1 MKIRQKKSGRS
12 KERISR
18 RVVTAANEFGE
29 RAGKHFSERFVG
41 RLSNIREVRLWVA
54 EWALLVTVVFLLAL
68 TQNTWYG
75 ESFET
80 EAFVRG
86 GEYSEATLGNVNSM
100 NPLYATTSSEK
111 TLAKLLFAN
120 LVAPDS
126 TGHLKNEL
134 ADSVTADKE
143 MKVWTVKL
151 KEGLVWS
158 DGEEIDADD
167 VIYTVGLIGDTSAK
181 TTIAI
186 DFGSVK
192 VEKKDNLTVEFTLPS
207 AYVDFKDSLEFP
219 IVPKHILGDVSPALV
234 YENDFSTHPVGSGPF
249 ILNAMQTSVGMAGG
263 NLQTIYLSRNE
274 KYFRKETR
282 LDSFTLKTYSNTERI
297 VEAMK
302 NADVMA
308 TAELSVG
315 ESEALP
321 STVGRRN
328 TLINGG
334 VYAFL
339 NTASN
344 KLSNVKVRQA
354 IQQGIDITKV
364 REGIDETQIL
374 DYPFLARQ
382 EEAEMPELAKYDVD
396 KAKELITSSGLKV
409 DEKGKI
415 ADKNGEK
422 IILDIAVPKR
432 EQLVGVAE
440 RFGEQLKK
448 LGFGVNMKVYDESQT
463 GADFFSAVVR
473 PRDYDIL
480 VYEIDLGVSADPFV
494 YYSSSQAG
502 GAGWNFSNFSDELV
516 DDALV
521 VARTTTD
528 AKLRKTK
535 YESFLKLW
543 ALNVPAIGIYQ
554 STMIYSYM
562 PNTQIYSENSELT
575 DALDRFSEV
584 QNWASKR
591 ARVNMTP

>member
-143 MKVWTVKL
+143 MKDWTVKL

-448 LGFGVNMKVYDESQT
+448 LGFEVNMKVYDESQT

>member
-1 MKIRQKKSGRS
+1 M
-12 KERISR
+12 
-18 RVVTAANEFGE
+18 TAANEFGE

-415 ADKNGEK
+415 VDKNGEK

-448 LGFGVNMKVYDESQT
+448 LGFEVNMKVYDESQT

-494 YYSSSQAG
+494 YYSSAQAG